1 MLSRAQE
8 LYWRIPA
15 SMTPQQLNAAARAL
29 RPSPVNV
36 GAEAG
41 EIARADGEMAG
52 TSQSPVSSGDEQEA
66 SEDDLSDSDD
76 NEEGVGRVYR
86 GIKLFTHFTIP
97 TLWMAFL
104 LRKTCYSI

>member
-29 RPSPVNV
+29 RPSPV

-41 EIARADGEMAG
+41 EIARADDEMAG

-86 GIKLFTHFTIP
+86 GIKLFTYFTIP
-97 TLWMAFL
+97 IHFGWHF
-104 LRKTCYSI
+104 C